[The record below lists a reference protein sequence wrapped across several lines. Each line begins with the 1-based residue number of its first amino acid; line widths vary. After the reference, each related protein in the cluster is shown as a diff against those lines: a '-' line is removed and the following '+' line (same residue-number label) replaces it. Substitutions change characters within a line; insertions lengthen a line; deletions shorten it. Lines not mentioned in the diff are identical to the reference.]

1 MNADAP
7 PNLQAIQE
15 SLKAYAL
22 KNGALCA
29 GVAPAEAFDEAPEGF
44 RPADL
49 LPNAKSVVVVGGAQ
63 PRAGDWISPVHEHM
77 ESMGTSERINALA
90 LKLAKQIEERCG
102 YYALFVPP
110 GVNKANQPFLSIS
123 YAAVLAGCGSRS
135 LAGPVLHE
143 KYGFMYY
150 AAVITTL
157 PLPGDAPAAP
167 ACPAPECLDMWG
179 ERGTTPCLDICP
191 INQGGCLGG
200 KIEEGKFVE
209 RSFNRVR
216 CATRVHTHWVPG
228 FQKVLEET
236 LNESDPE
243 RRKMML
249 YSSFFTRTL
258 WSITYAAQSQA
269 QCFECMRVCPVGKEH
284 RAKK

>member
-1 MNADAP
+1 MSAAAEPDFDR
-7 PNLQAIQE
+7 IKGD
-15 SLKAYAL
+15 LKAFAM

-29 GVAPAEAFDEAPEGF
+29 GVAPADAFGEAPEGF

-49 LPNAKSVVVVGGAQ
+49 LPNAKSVLVIGGAQ
-63 PRAGDWISPVHEHM
+63 PRAGDWMSPLHEHM
-77 ESMGTSERINALA
+77 ETMGTSERINSLA
-90 LKLAKQIEERCG
+90 LRVAKQIEDGYG

-110 GVNKANQPFLSIS
+110 GVNKSNRPFLSVA

-150 AAVITTL
+150 AAVVTTL
-157 PLPGDAPAAP
+157 PLSGDAPAAA
-167 ACPAPECLDMWG
+167 ACPAPECLEMWG

-191 INQGGCLGG
+191 IDKGGCLGG
-200 KIEEGKFVE
+200 KIEAGKFVE
-209 RSFNRVR
+209 RTFNHAR
-216 CATRVHTHWVPG
+216 CSTRVYTHWVPG
-228 FQKVLEET
+228 FQKVLEAT
-236 LNESDPE
+236 LNEPDTDK
-243 RRKMML
+243 RKMML
-249 YSSFFTRTL
+249 YGSFFTRSL

-284 RAKK
+284 RTKK